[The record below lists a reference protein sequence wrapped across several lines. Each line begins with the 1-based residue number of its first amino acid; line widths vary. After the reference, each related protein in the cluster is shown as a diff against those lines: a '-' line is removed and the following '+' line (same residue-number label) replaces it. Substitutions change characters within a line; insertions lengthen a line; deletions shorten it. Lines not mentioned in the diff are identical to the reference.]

1 MEEDLKEEELKGE
14 EKDQNDTS
22 DLKETRTDRGT
33 GVFSKCT

>member
-22 DLKETRTDRGT
+22 DLKETRTD
-33 GVFSKCT
+33 